1 MSRWLVI
8 FLLSLFSC
16 AASAQPGYWTPYQ
29 AIQTIIIENGVAL
42 IVVKGGVPAEFIP
55 TECNQAY
62 NQANLSTEH
71 GKAIYSLALAARLS
85 DTPISM
91 ALECSGVRP
100 SIKLIRL

>member
-1 MSRWLVI
+1 MTRWLVV
-8 FLLSLFSC
+8 FLLSVLSC
-16 AASAQPGYWTPYQ
+16 TVFAQPGHWTPYQ
-29 AIQTIIIENGVAL
+29 IIQTIIIENGVAL
-42 IVVKGGVPAEFIP
+42 IVVEGDVPAEFIP
-55 TECNQAY
+55 AEC

-91 ALECSGVRP
+91 ALECNGVRP

>member
-1 MSRWLVI
+1 MSRWLVL
-8 FLLSLFSC
+8 FLLSVLSC
-16 AASAQPGYWTPYQ
+16 AAFAQPGHWTPYQ
-29 AIQTIIIENGVAL
+29 SIQTIIIENGIAL
-42 IVVKGGVPAEFIP
+42 IVVRGGVPTEFIP

-91 ALECSGVRP
+91 ALECNGVRP